1 MAGVSSRRGARE
13 RGTLG
18 HMPPP
23 KDATIRLRIPS
34 ALHAAI
40 ARRAEAEG
48 TTMSALIRPLLIDLA
63 AGHLTAD
70 EREQLLGELAP
81 IARPRKQR

>member
-1 MAGVSSRRGARE
+1 MISIHAMAPE
-13 RGTLG
+13 
-18 HMPPP
+18 
-23 KDATIRLRIPS
+23 KDAVIRLRIPS

-48 TTMSALIRPLLIDLA
+48 TTMSALVRPMLAELA
-63 AGHLTAD
+63 ADYLTEA

-81 IARPRKQR
+81 IARPRKRR

>member
-1 MAGVSSRRGARE
+1 MME
-13 RGTLG
+13 MCDTLAS
-18 HMPPP
+18 MTA

-48 TTMSALIRPLLIDLA
+48 TTMSALIRPLLVELA
-63 AGHLTAD
+63 ADHLTPG
-70 EREQLLGELAP
+70 EREQLLGEFAP
-81 IARPRKQR
+81 LTKR

>member
-1 MAGVSSRRGARE
+1 MISIHVM
-13 RGTLG
+13 T
-18 HMPPP
+18 PD
-23 KDATIRLRIPS
+23 KDAVIRLRIPS

-81 IARPRKQR
+81 IARSRKRR